1 MKKLK
6 NILSNIG
13 LIFLS
18 LGFCFVL
25 LEFGFRLAGYEA
37 IYEVYSKP
45 SLFWKH
51 DPLLGWSHEPNSED
65 TYIGPRPWPVE
76 FSTKIKINSLG
87 LRNPEIT
94 EKPENGIRIL
104 FTGDSRVAALEVK
117 YEQTFVALLEKL
129 LTKELGIPVQV
140 INAGVRGYGT
150 DQSYLYYKE
159 RGYKLKPD
167 LVVHLHTGNDPLN
180 NITLHRMHRPFG
192 KAVFR
197 PTENGKLEL
206 LGYPTPRYNLCSEY
220 QLNDDF
226 EVIRLDT
233 SFRRIIC
240 NLQTQVTDRSSFFTY
255 VILKL
260 RQNPDLLWKLYT
272 AGNPNGIMLS
282 DQGSQTRYKLTTE
295 LLRQFNNIVKKDKIS
310 KFILL
315 SGGGHELTNLDK
327 EALNGITLIEIDSL
341 LKTGEQ
347 QGLLSFKNDGHW
359 NKLGHQRLAAY
370 LAPKLAKIISEI
382 PR

>member
-6 NILSNIG
+6 NIFINIG
-13 LIFLS
+13 LILLS
-18 LGFCFVL
+18 LGFCFII

-37 IYEVYSKP
+37 IYQVYSKP

-65 TYIGPRPWPVE
+65 VYIGPRPWPVE
-76 FSTKIKINSLG
+76 FSTKININSIG
-87 LRNPEIT
+87 LRNPEIMD
-94 EKPENGIRIL
+94 KPVDGIRIL

-117 YEQTFVALLEKL
+117 YEQTFIALLQDL
-129 LTKELGIPVQV
+129 LSKELGIPVQT
-140 INAGVRGYGT
+140 INAGVRAYGT
-150 DQSYLYYKE
+150 DQSYLYYKQ

-180 NITLHRMHRPFG
+180 NITLHRMRRPFG
-192 KAVFR
+192 KPVFR

-206 LGYPTPRYNLCSEY
+206 LGYPTPRYKLCSEY

-233 SFRRIIC
+233 SFRRSIC
-240 NLQTQVTDRSSFFTY
+240 QLQTQITDHSAFFTY

-272 AGNPNGIMLS
+272 VGNPNGIMLS
-282 DQGSQTRYKLTTE
+282 DIGSQTRYKLTTE
-295 LLRQFNNIVKKDKIS
+295 LLRKFEKTVKDKDS

-315 SGGGHELTNLDK
+315 SGGGHELTHLNK
-327 EALNGITLIEIDSL
+327 EALNGITLIEIENL
-341 LKTGEQ
+341 LKQGEQ
-347 QGLLSFKNDGHW
+347 EGLLIFKNDGHW

-370 LAPKLAKIISEI
+370 LAPKLAKIIYELK
-382 PR
+382 R

>member
-1 MKKLK
+1 MKNLK
-6 NILSNIG
+6 NIFINIG
-13 LIFLS
+13 LILLS
-18 LGFCFVL
+18 LGFCFVI

-37 IYEVYSKP
+37 IYQVYSKP

-65 TYIGPRPWPVE
+65 VYIGPRPWPVE
-76 FSTKIKINSLG
+76 FSTKININSIG
-87 LRNPEIT
+87 LRNPEIID
-94 EKPENGIRIL
+94 KPVDGIRIL

-117 YEQTFVALLEKL
+117 YEETFIALLQNL
-129 LTKELGIPVQV
+129 LSKELGIPVQT

-150 DQSYLYYKE
+150 DQSYLYYKQ

-180 NITLHRMHRPFG
+180 NITLHRMRRPFG
-192 KAVFR
+192 KPVFR

-206 LGYPTPRYNLCSEY
+206 LGYPTPRYKLCSEY

-226 EVIRLDT
+226 KVIRLDT
-233 SFRRIIC
+233 SFRRSIC
-240 NLQTQVTDRSSFFTY
+240 QLQTQITDHSSFFTY
-255 VILKL
+255 VILKM

-282 DQGSQTRYKLTTE
+282 DIGSQTRYKLTTE
-295 LLRQFNNIVKKDKIS
+295 LLRKFEKTVKDKDS

-315 SGGGHELTNLDK
+315 SGGGHELTHLNK
-327 EALNGITLIEIDSL
+327 ETLNGITLIEIENL
-341 LKTGEQ
+341 LKQEEQ
-347 QGLLSFKNDGHW
+347 EGLLIFKNDGHW
-359 NKLGHQRLAAY
+359 NKLGHQRLATY
-370 LAPKLAKIISEI
+370 LAPKLAKIISELK
-382 PR
+382 R

>member
-6 NILSNIG
+6 NYLINISLIILS
-13 LIFLS
+13 LS
-18 LGFCFVL
+18 FCFII

-37 IYEVYSKP
+37 IYQVYSKP

-51 DPLLGWSHEPNSED
+51 DSLLGWSHEPNSED
-65 TYIGPRPWPVE
+65 VYIGPRPWPVE
-76 FSTKIKINSLG
+76 FSTKININSIG

-94 EKPENGIRIL
+94 DKPVDGIRIL

-117 YEQTFVALLEKL
+117 YEETFIALLQDL
-129 LTKELGIPVQV
+129 LSKELGIPVQT

-150 DQSYLYYKE
+150 DQSYLYYKQ

-167 LVVHLHTGNDPLN
+167 LVVHLHTYNDPLN
-180 NITLHRMHRPFG
+180 NITLHRMRRPFG
-192 KAVFR
+192 KPVFR

-206 LGYPTPRYNLCSEY
+206 LGYPTPRYKLCSEY

-233 SFRRIIC
+233 PFRRIIC
-240 NLQTQVTDRSSFFTY
+240 QLQTNITDHSAFFTY

-272 AGNPNGIMLS
+272 AGNPNGIMLP
-282 DQGSQTRYKLTTE
+282 DTGSQTRYKLTSE
-295 LLRQFNNIVKKDKIS
+295 LLRKFANTVTDKGS

-315 SGGGHELTNLDK
+315 SGGGHELTNLNK
-327 EALNGITLIEIDSL
+327 EALNGISLIEIDSL
-341 LKTGEQ
+341 LKQGEQ
-347 QGLLSFKNDGHW
+347 KGLLLFKNDGHW

-370 LAPKLAKIISEI
+370 LAPKIISEFK
-382 PR
+382 R

>member
-6 NILSNIG
+6 NIFINLG

-18 LGFCFVL
+18 LGFCFVI

-37 IYEVYSKP
+37 IYDVYSKP
-45 SLFWKH
+45 SLFWRS

-94 EKPENGIRIL
+94 DKPKNGIRIL

-117 YEQTFVALLEKL
+117 YEQTFVALLEDL
-129 LTKELGIPVQV
+129 LTKQLGIPVQV

-167 LVVHLHTGNDPLN
+167 FVVHLHTGNDPLN
-180 NITLHRMHRPFG
+180 NITLHRMRRPFG
-192 KAVFR
+192 KPVFR
-197 PTENGKLEL
+197 PNADGKLEL
-206 LGYPTPRYNLCSEY
+206 TGYPTPHYKLCSEY
-220 QLNDDF
+220 ELDDNF
-226 EVIRLDT
+226 EVVRLD
-233 SFRRIIC
+233 SPFRTAVC
-240 NLQTQVTDRSSFFTY
+240 NLQIQATDHSALFTY

-260 RQNPDLLWKLYT
+260 TQHRELLWKFYL
-272 AGNPNGIMLS
+272 AGSPKGIMIP
-282 DQGSQTRYKLTTE
+282 DDGSQARYQITTQ
-295 LLRQFNNIVKKDKIS
+295 LLRQFAKTVKENDTKFVFMSDGDHQLANLDREALKKDQIS
-310 KFILL
+310 
-315 SGGGHELTNLDK
+315 
-327 EALNGITLIEIDSL
+327 LIEIDSL
-341 LKTGEQ
+341 VKEGEKLDGFILFQ
-347 QGLLSFKNDGHW
+347 NDGHW
-359 NKLGHQRLAAY
+359 TPLGHQRLAAF
-370 LAPKLAKIISEI
+370 LVPKLVDIIKSK
-382 PR
+382 

>member
-6 NILSNIG
+6 NKLINIG

-18 LGFCFVL
+18 LGFCFVV

-45 SLFWKH
+45 SLFWKN

-65 TYIGPRPWPVE
+65 VYIGPRPWPVE

-94 EKPENGIRIL
+94 EKPKDGIRIL
-104 FTGDSRVAALEVK
+104 FTGDSRAAALEVK
-117 YEQTFVALLEKL
+117 YEETFIALLQDL
-129 LTKELGIPVQV
+129 LSKELGIPVQT

-167 LVVHLHTGNDPLN
+167 LVVHLHTTNDPLN
-180 NITLHRMHRPFG
+180 NITLHRMRRPFG
-192 KAVFR
+192 KPVFR
-197 PTENGKLEL
+197 PTESGKLEL
-206 LGYPTPRYNLCSEY
+206 LGYPTPRYKLCSEY

-233 SFRRIIC
+233 SFRRTIC
-240 NLQTQVTDRSSFFTY
+240 QLQTQITDRSAFFTY

-282 DQGSQTRYKLTTE
+282 DLGSQTRYKLTTE
-295 LLRQFNNIVKKDKIS
+295 LLRKFDNIVKDKAS
-310 KFILL
+310 KLILL
-315 SGGGHELTNLDK
+315 SGGGHELTHLNK
-327 EALNGITLIEIDSL
+327 EELNGLTLIEIESL
-341 LKTGEQ
+341 LKKREQ
-347 QGLLSFKNDGHW
+347 EGLLSFKNDGHW

-370 LAPKLAKIISEI
+370 LAPKLAQIISS
-382 PR
+382 R